1 MPGTDKPSGPDQQR
15 VTIQGIGKLAPL
27 FTSDQGLSFFFGLLV
42 ALLFVIYPLVEYSSQ
57 GKTAV
62 DIFFSLLLIR
72 GAFTIRKGRILRSL
86 ILTIVAMTF
95 VVYWIKRFVPGL
107 PLNKAEAALSMICLG
122 LFITVILLHVFQ
134 PGPMTLHR
142 VMGVVSVYL
151 LLGLLWAFAYHLV
164 QYAIP
169 DAFHFNFSP
178 LGDETMM
185 ARLVYFSFETLTTVG
200 FGDITAVH
208 PFARALVVSEALVG
222 QLFPVLLIGGLLS
235 MALQS
240 RDKI

>member
-1 MPGTDKPSGPDQQR
+1 MSETDKQARQEQIP
-15 VTIQGIGKLAPL
+15 VTIHRFNILAPL
-27 FTSDQGLSFFFGLLV
+27 FSADQGMGAFFGLLV
-42 ALLFVIYPLVEYSSQ
+42 ALLFVIYPLVEFSAR
-57 GKTAV
+57 GRTAV
-62 DIFFSLLLIR
+62 DVFFSLLLIR
-72 GAFTIRKGRILRSL
+72 GALTIRKGIVLKSL
-86 ILTIVAMTF
+86 IFTMVAMTF
-95 VVYWIKRFVPGL
+95 TVHWIKRFNPSL
-107 PLNKAEAALSMICLG
+107 PVYKLEAVLSMICLA
-122 LFITVILLHVFQ
+122 LFICVILFHVFQ
-134 PGPMTLHR
+134 PGPMTLQR

-151 LLGLLWAFAYHLV
+151 LLGLLWAFGYQLI
-164 QYAIP
+164 QYVSP
-169 DAFHFNFSP
+169 DALHFEFP
-178 LGDETMM
+178 PRGAETMM

>member
-1 MPGTDKPSGPDQQR
+1 MPEIDKPSGPDQQP
-15 VTIQGIGKLAPL
+15 VTIRAIGKLTPIFGA
-27 FTSDQGLSFFFGLLV
+27 DQGLSYFFGLLV
-42 ALLFVIYPLVEYSSQ
+42 ALLFVIYPLVEYSSR
-57 GKTAV
+57 GKTVV

-86 ILTIVAMTF
+86 ILTIVAITF
-95 VVYWIKRFVPGL
+95 VVYWSKRFVPGL
-107 PLNKAEAALSMICLG
+107 PLNRAEAALSMICLG
-122 LFITVILLHVFQ
+122 LFITVILIHVFQ

-169 DAFHFNFSP
+169 EAFHFNFPP